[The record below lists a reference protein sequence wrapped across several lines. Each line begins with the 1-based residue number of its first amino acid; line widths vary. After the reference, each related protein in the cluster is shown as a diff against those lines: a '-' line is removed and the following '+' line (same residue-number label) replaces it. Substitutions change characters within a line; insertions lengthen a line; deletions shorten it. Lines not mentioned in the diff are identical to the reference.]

1 MIVWFGESPSL
12 LRAQVYLKARY
23 AEAPGVLE
31 GVPVRKSGIRIGE
44 VMAIAFDE
52 RPNQPDGVLVTL
64 ALERQY
70 KLRQGSIPR
79 LTRSLIGDVAI
90 DMQPGSGEG
99 YIELGRNPA
108 EAPVIE
114 GEVAPD
120 PSKALAAATKAFER
134 AGDTLDSINQAAA
147 GLAKVTKSADNLDR
161 MLTTWHTT
169 GQDVTGAAQTI
180 KRFIE
185 TNEGDFKPALA
196 QIRQVA
202 QKLNDTIDPKIQEA
216 FRSGIDKF
224 NSAAGRIDAGV
235 AQLEPALKDLGGPVN
250 KTPSTDLGQAI
261 RRLNLIASDLELL
274 TGKLRDSQ
282 GRLSTEGSLQKL
294 IVQSDLHDNL
304 NRMALSANQAL
315 LQLKTVLASLRTF
328 AERVSSDPASMTR
341 GAFQR

>member
-1 MIVWFGESPSL
+1 
-12 LRAQVYLKARY
+12 
-23 AEAPGVLE
+23 
-31 GVPVRKSGIRIGE
+31 
-44 VMAIAFDE
+44 
-52 RPNQPDGVLVTL
+52 VTL

-99 YIELGRNPA
+99 YIELGRTPA
-108 EAPVIE
+108 DAPVIE

-134 AGDTLDSINQAAA
+134 AGDTLDSINQAAS

-169 GQDVTGAAQTI
+169 GQDVAGAAQAI
-180 KRFIE
+180 KRFIA
-185 TNEGDFKPALA
+185 TNEGDFQPALA
-196 QIRQVA
+196 NIRQVA

-224 NSAAGRIDAGV
+224 SSAAGRIDAGV
-235 AQLEPALKDLGGPVN
+235 AELEPALKDLGGQVN
-250 KTPSTDLGQAI
+250 KTPSTDLGQTI

-282 GRLSTEGSLQKL
+282 GRLNTEGSLQKL